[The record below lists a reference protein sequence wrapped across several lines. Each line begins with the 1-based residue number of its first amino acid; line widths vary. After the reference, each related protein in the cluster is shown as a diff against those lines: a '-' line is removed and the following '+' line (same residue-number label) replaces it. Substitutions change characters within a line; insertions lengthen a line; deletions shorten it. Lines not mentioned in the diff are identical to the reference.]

1 MGICLLTGSLRLA
14 MLLGGLMMIDGY
26 LCGLSAQVSYD
37 HLQKRHNKLILW
49 FVILHC
55 SMYMYVYIYIII
67 YYILYY
73 IIIYYIILYSILY
86 VLYYIILYYIILYYI
101 ILYIYVIY
109 I

>member
-73 IIIYYIILYSILY
+73 IIIYYIIL
-86 VLYYIILYYIILYYI
+86 
-101 ILYIYVIY
+101 
-109 I
+109 